1 MAAGTERG
9 EYRLAAMESPTSAPQ
24 CQPIWLVANASSGS
38 NSDEALDALIG
49 GCTHFGLNVVHTL
62 RFPEDAAPTPR
73 QLDEAGIAL
82 LAIFAGDGTV
92 NAVIHALAGWG
103 GQVLVLPGG
112 TKNLLAKRLHGDVP
126 AEEII
131 ARQAAGAAKAVRPPI
146 IRTASGEALAEL
158 MAGPGTA
165 WRDVREALRETDLAA
180 IASGA
185 VSAIGE
191 STNGA
196 MLVCT
201 DPPLGRVDGY
211 PLLVVEP
218 ADDGLHITAY
228 YAESAGDVVQQGI
241 ALLRQDF
248 RNGPHEEIGVA
259 DSVTL
264 SDPQGG
270 PVRYLLDGE
279 AVEGSASETFSI
291 APCAV
296 DLLATRDDI

>member
-1 MAAGTERG
+1 MD
-9 EYRLAAMESPTSAPQ
+9 SPTSIAA

-38 NSDEALDALIG
+38 NSDEALEALIG
-49 GCTHFGLNVVHTL
+49 GCDQSGLNVQRTL
-62 RFPEDAAPTPR
+62 RFPEENAPTPA
-73 QLDEAGIAL
+73 QLDAAGIGL
-82 LAIFAGDGTV
+82 VAIFAGDGTV
-92 NAVIHALAGWG
+92 NAVIHALGGWG
-103 GQVLVLPGG
+103 GRVLVLPGG

-126 AEEII
+126 AEEIV
-131 ARQAAGAAKAVRPPI
+131 ARHAAGAVKALRPPI

-165 WRDVREALRETDLAA
+165 WQDVREALRETDLAA

-185 VSAIGE
+185 VSAISE

-201 DPPLGRVDGY
+201 EPPLGRVDGY

-218 ADDGLHITAY
+218 ADDGLHVTAY
-228 YAESAGDVVQQGI
+228 YAESAGEVVQQGI

-248 RNGPHEEIGVA
+248 RTGPHEEIGVSE
-259 DSVTL
+259 SVTL

-279 AVEGSASETFSI
+279 AVEGGASETFTM

-296 DLLATRDDI
+296 DLLATRDDL